1 MKTGIIILA
10 AGNSSRLGKPKQL
23 LHYQGES
30 LLEIVSKAA
39 IQSSCNPIIIVL
51 GAYAK
56 EISAAHRLNG
66 PTYVVN
72 YNWEKGMSSS
82 IAVGMSAAL
91 AHTKDLDQV
100 IISVSDQPFISS
112 EIIEN
117 LIKRQQESRK
127 GIVSC
132 SYAQTSGTPVLFRK
146 KYFPQLLSL
155 HGNQGAKQLLKQYP
169 EDSSSLVF
177 ELGYIDIDTESDYN
191 NLKLQR

>member
-1 MKTGIIILA
+1 MA
-10 AGNSSRLGKPKQL
+10 AGNSSRLGRPKQL

-56 EISAAHRLNG
+56 EISAVHRLNG
-66 PTYVVN
+66 ATYVVN
-72 YNWEKGMSSS
+72 DNWEKGMSSS

-91 AHTKDLDQV
+91 AHTKDLEQV

-117 LIKRQQESRK
+117 LIKRQQESQK
-127 GIVSC
+127 GIVAC
-132 SYAQTSGTPVLFRK
+132 SYAQTSGTPVLFHK

-169 EDSSSLVF
+169 EDSTSLFF